1 MSNEVKQSPV
11 LKLKPGTVSADV
23 IVCGDAARALKIAQH
38 FDSYEQVAARR
49 EYVVYTG
56 IKNGHRLTVAAHGV
70 GAAGAA
76 ICFEELILFG
86 ARNIIRIG
94 TAGSYDATQE
104 RGDVIIAT
112 GATSED
118 GLSNQLVPAGF
129 PCVCNVELVQALIR
143 AAAQ

>member
-1 MSNEVKQSPV
+1 MQIMSNEVKQSPV

-70 GAAGAA
+70 GAAG
-76 ICFEELILFG
+76 
-86 ARNIIRIG
+86 
-94 TAGSYDATQE
+94 
-104 RGDVIIAT
+104 
-112 GATSED
+112 
-118 GLSNQLVPAGF
+118 SNQTRLSYKGEAALRRSHPERPVPS
-129 PCVCNVELVQALIR
+129 PDPDT
-143 AAAQ
+143 